1 MQNLERLYKFIIH
14 SLTSKSKRKNLGGHN
29 VGEEGTEHRLTQLE
43 KAAEKTDIVLE
54 KQTESINKIELSGV
68 RQELI
73 LTIIMWSLK
82 VIAGGFLTFVA
93 TNLYMYFKSK

>member
-1 MQNLERLYKFIIH
+1 M
-14 SLTSKSKRKNLGGHN
+14 
-29 VGEEGTEHRLTQLE
+29 GEEATEYRLKELE
-43 KAAEKTDIVLE
+43 KSAEKTESILKE
-54 KQTESINKIELSGV
+54 QTESINEIKRSGV

-93 TNLYMYFKSK
+93 TNLYMYLNSKG

>member
-1 MQNLERLYKFIIH
+1 M
-14 SLTSKSKRKNLGGHN
+14 
-29 VGEEGTEHRLTQLE
+29 GEEGTEHRLLQLE
-43 KAAEKTDIVLE
+43 KSADK
-54 KQTESINKIELSGV
+54 TESILKEQTNSINEIKRSGV

-93 TNLYMYFKSK
+93 TNLYMYFKTL

>member
-1 MQNLERLYKFIIH
+1 M
-14 SLTSKSKRKNLGGHN
+14 
-29 VGEEGTEHRLTQLE
+29 GEEGTEHRLTQLE
-43 KAAEKTDIVLE
+43 KAAEKTENILKE
-54 KQTESINKIELSGV
+54 QTDSINEIKRSGV

-93 TNLYMYFKSK
+93 TNLYMYLNSKG